1 MKNKHKNKH
10 LNNTIENGGSDP
22 MWFEGMDPI
31 TEAEF
36 DEVLNGVGV
45 KRTTPIERVVFE
57 ANDDISMGQIV
68 ADIEKAQSLKSS
80 YRFTLTPLVKPNC
93 VAIKA
98 MGDFSDGPKMNL
110 AVAVG
115 PYDQTFNEFL
125 PFSGIF
131 VLNDMI
137 IVANDTEDNTAH
149 LMIKLCHQIWVKDAY
164 KPFLKKVA

>member
-10 LNNTIENGGSDP
+10 LNNTIENNGSNP
-22 MWFEGMDPI
+22 MCFEGMDPK
-31 TEAEF
+31 TETEF
-36 DEVLNGVGV
+36 DEILNGVGL

-57 ANDDISMGQIV
+57 TNDDISMGQIV

-80 YRFTLTPLVKPNC
+80 YRFTLTPLVKPNF
-93 VAIKA
+93 VTIKS
-98 MGDFSDGPKMNL
+98 MEKFSDGPMNV

-131 VLNDMI
+131 VLNGMI

-149 LMIKLCHQIWVKDAY
+149 LMLKLCHQIWVEGAY
-164 KPFLKKVA
+164 KPFLREVA